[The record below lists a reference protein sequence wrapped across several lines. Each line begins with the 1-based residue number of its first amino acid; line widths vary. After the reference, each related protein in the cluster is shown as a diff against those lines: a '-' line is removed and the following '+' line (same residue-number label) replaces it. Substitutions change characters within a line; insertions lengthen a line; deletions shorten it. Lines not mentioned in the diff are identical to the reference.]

1 VTTPTPSS
9 PVMEFRSHGTGD
21 EAIAELLG
29 EGIIVSSTSAALDL
43 IGNAGAQNIVLR
55 AEQLHPDFFK
65 LRTGLAGEILQ
76 KFTNYRVRL
85 SIVGDFGRLQSP
97 ALRDFIRESNG
108 DGQISFVASLDEA
121 LAVLRAR

>member
-1 VTTPTPSS
+1 MTTSTPSLK
-9 PVMEFRSHGTGD
+9 FRSHGTGD

-29 EGIIVSSTSAALDL
+29 EGIIVSSVSVALDL
-43 IGNAGAQNIVLR
+43 IGNAGARNIVLQ

-85 SIVGDFGRLQSP
+85 SIVGDFGSLQSP
-97 ALRDFIRESNG
+97 ALRDFIRESND
-108 DGQISFVASLDEA
+108 DGQISFVASLDAA
-121 LAVLRAR
+121 LAALRGK

>member
-1 VTTPTPSS
+1 
-9 PVMEFRSHGTGD
+9 MKFRSHGTGD

-29 EGIIVSSTSAALDL
+29 EGIIVSSVSVALDL
-43 IGNAGAQNIVLR
+43 IGNAGARNIVLQ

-85 SIVGDFGRLQSP
+85 SIVGDFGSLQSP
-97 ALRDFIRESNG
+97 ALRDFIRESND
-108 DGQISFVASLDEA
+108 DGQISFVASLDAA
-121 LAVLRAR
+121 LAALRGK